1 MNVDIEFSNVPD
13 KVQKYV
19 YDSLND
25 MSKDPISTAY
35 NLGRIR
41 GYLDCAFD
49 NDCITSG
56 TYISLT
62 KSISDTL
69 QAEFLKCFPK
79 TY

>member
-13 KVQKYV
+13 RIQKYV
-19 YDSLND
+19 YDSFGD
-25 MSKDPISTAY
+25 MSEDPISTAY
-35 NLGRIR
+35 NLGCIR

-49 NDCITSG
+49 NDCITSE

-69 QAEFLKCFPK
+69 QAEIFKILKP
-79 TY
+79 T

>member
-41 GYLDCAFD
+41 GY
-49 NDCITSG
+49 
-56 TYISLT
+56 
-62 KSISDTL
+62 
-69 QAEFLKCFPK
+69 
-79 TY
+79 